1 MYSVDKRVLFRYIG
15 NTLLLVGY
23 YFLLFVDQKVGLV
36 LRIIAPLLFLSSCI
50 YLKLWDIL
58 VLTGIFLAMDIA
70 KLVYL
75 LQH

>member
-58 VLTGIFLAMDIA
+58 ILTGIFLAMDIA

>member
-58 VLTGIFLAMDIA
+58 ILTGIFLAMDIA

-75 LQH
+75 LQQ

>member
-1 MYSVDKRVLFRYIG
+1 MDKRVLFRYIG

-75 LQH
+75 LQQ

>member
-1 MYSVDKRVLFRYIG
+1 MYSVDKRVFFRYIG

-58 VLTGIFLAMDIA
+58 ILTGIFLAMDIA

>member
-75 LQH
+75 LQQ

>member
-23 YFLLFVDQKVGLV
+23 YFLLFVDQRVGLV

-58 VLTGIFLAMDIA
+58 ILTGIFLAMDIA

>member
-1 MYSVDKRVLFRYIG
+1 MDKRVLFRYIG

-23 YFLLFVDQKVGLV
+23 YFLLFVDQKVGLTM
-36 LRIIAPLLFLSSCI
+36 RIVAPLLFLPSCI

-58 VLTGIFLAMDIA
+58 ILTGVFLAMDIA

-75 LQH
+75 LQQ

>member
-1 MYSVDKRVLFRYIG
+1 MYNVDKRVLFRYIG

-75 LQH
+75 LQQ

>member
-1 MYSVDKRVLFRYIG
+1 MDNRVLFRYIG

-58 VLTGIFLAMDIA
+58 ILTGVFLAMDIA

-75 LQH
+75 LQQ